1 MRTTKRFTPHIL
13 ERYRALGRGTGTFE
27 RYIPWHR
34 VSRSDPASRGRSH
47 LLVWRGRHRELLS
60 DGELIAFFFAT
71 RLLAPGD
78 DLREQFPL
86 SLGTAV
92 HELAAYDARF
102 ASLSHPGTL
111 EIAAELGISHPQ
123 CHGDGLHAPW
133 VMTTDLLLM
142 RRAADGKRSLLAV
155 ACKDK
160 GTLSRRS
167 EELLRIEQAYWSR
180 RGVAWLLVTPHL
192 YEPLVAQ
199 TLQRTWPWALG
210 TPACNRALE
219 LACAA
224 VHQWYGHS
232 LTFTLQRI
240 TDGLGDSDVAQR
252 ALWQSIWAGRL
263 AADLRRGW
271 RQHIPLRLLPQADF
285 DALNPILSGRSA
297 WI

>member
-1 MRTTKRFTPHIL
+1 MRTTRRFTPHIL

-27 RYIPWHR
+27 QYIPWHR

-60 DGELIAFFFAT
+60 DGELIAFFFTT
-71 RLLAPGD
+71 RVLGPND
-78 DLREQFPL
+78 DVREQFPL
-86 SLGTAV
+86 SLDSAP

-102 ASLSHPGTL
+102 ASLSRPGTL
-111 EIAAELGISHPQ
+111 DIAADLGIPHPQ
-123 CHGDGLHAPW
+123 CRGGGQCAPW

-142 RRAADGKRSLLAV
+142 RRAADGKPSLLAV
-155 ACKDK
+155 SCKDR
-160 GTLSRRS
+160 TPLSRRTT
-167 EELLRIEQAYWSR
+167 ELLQIEQAYWTR
-180 RGVAWLLVTPHL
+180 RGVAWLLLTPHL
-192 YEPLVAQ
+192 YETLVAQ

-210 TPACNRALE
+210 TPVDSRALE
-219 LACAA
+219 AAYAA
-224 VHQWYGHS
+224 VHRWYGHS

-240 TDGLGDSDVAQR
+240 TDALGDSDVAQR
-252 ALWQSIWAGRL
+252 ALWQSIWSGRV

-285 DALNPILSGRSA
+285 DALNPVLSGRSA

>member
-1 MRTTKRFTPHIL
+1 MRTTKRFTPKL
-13 ERYRALGRGTGTFE
+13 LDRYRTLGRGTGTFE
-27 RYIPWHR
+27 NYIPWHR

-71 RLLAPGD
+71 RVLGPTD
-78 DLREQFPL
+78 DVREQFPL
-86 SLGTAV
+86 YLDRAP
-92 HELAAYDARF
+92 HELAAYDVRF
-102 ASLSHPGTL
+102 ASRSHPGTL
-111 EIAAELGISHPQ
+111 EIAADLGIRYPQ
-123 CHGDGLHAPW
+123 CREAGECAPW

-142 RRAADGKRSLLAV
+142 RRAADGKPSLLAV
-155 ACKDK
+155 ACKDRAP
-160 GTLSRRS
+160 LSRRTK
-167 EELLRIEQAYWSR
+167 ELLQIEQAYWTR
-180 RGVAWLLVTPHL
+180 RDVAWLLLTPHL

-210 TPACNRALE
+210 TPVGNRALE
-219 LACAA
+219 AAYSA
-224 VHQWYGHS
+224 VHRWYGHS

-240 TDGLGDSDVAQR
+240 TDALGDSDLAQR
-252 ALWQSIWAGRL
+252 ALWQSIWSGRL

-285 DALNPILSGRSA
+285 DALNPVLSGRSA